1 MKKLLIA
8 SLALFTFALITFAS
22 AEDFSV
28 AGSSTVYPV
37 TLAVAEEFNIET
49 GVNVEVSSTGTGGGF
64 RRFCAGETAI
74 NNASR
79 PIKQKEIDDCAAN
92 GITPIELPVAY
103 DALTVA
109 VNPENDWATCMTTLE
124 LKMLWEPGSIV
135 TYWSD
140 IRDGW
145 PEEKINLYG
154 PASTSGT
161 FDYFTE
167 VIVGQT
173 GASRTDYFP
182 SEEDDILAENVH
194 SDKNGLLYVG
204 YAYYINDTERLRA
217 VAINS
222 IDTDPSAPDFD
233 DNCITPSVENIEN
246 GTYTPLSR
254 PLFIYVS
261 DVALNSNPDVRSF
274 ANFYFAEE
282 QLEIIGDVGYA
293 RLDDDVYEANLAK
306 VQ

>member
-1 MKKLLIA
+1 MKNLLIA
-8 SLALFTFALITFAS
+8 SFALFTFALITFAS

-79 PIKQKEIDDCAAN
+79 PIKQQEIDDCAAN
-92 GITPIELPVAY
+92 GITPIELSVAY
-103 DALTVA
+103 DAVTVA
-109 VNPENDWATCMTTLE
+109 VNPNNDWATCMTTE
-124 LKMLWEPGSIV
+124 DLKLLWEPGSIV
-135 TYWSD
+135 INWCDLYPE
-140 IRDGW
+140 W
-145 PEEKINLYG
+145 PCEKINLFG

-167 VIVGQT
+167 EIVGET

-194 SDKNGLLYVG
+194 NDLYGLLYVG
-204 YAYYINDTERLRA
+204 YAYYINDTERLKA
-217 VAINS
+217 VE
-222 IDTDPSAPDFD
+222 IDSGNGCVAPSL
-233 DNCITPSVENIEN
+233 ENIEN
-246 GTYTPLSR
+246 GTYTPFSR

-261 DVALNSNPDVRSF
+261 DVALNENPDVRSF
-274 ANFYFAEE
+274 AEFYFAEE
-282 QLEIIGDVGYA
+282 QLEIISEVGYA
-293 RLDDDVYEANLAK
+293 RLADEVYEANLEAI
-306 VQ
+306 Q